1 MFWMIPNIEAVMGIN
16 ENTDNKIK
24 QAMEYLKAKK
34 GKDDIAAEMK
44 NPLLAIMRMI
54 GINKEDK
61 PNAW

>member
-1 MFWMIPNIEAVMGIN
+1 
-16 ENTDNKIK
+16 
-24 QAMEYLKAKK
+24 MEYLKAKK

-61 PNAW
+61 PND